1 VMLLATAWL
10 ASVAVVLELMHRAP
24 VLDGM
29 E

>member
-1 VMLLATAWL
+1 MLLATVWL

-29 E
+29 D